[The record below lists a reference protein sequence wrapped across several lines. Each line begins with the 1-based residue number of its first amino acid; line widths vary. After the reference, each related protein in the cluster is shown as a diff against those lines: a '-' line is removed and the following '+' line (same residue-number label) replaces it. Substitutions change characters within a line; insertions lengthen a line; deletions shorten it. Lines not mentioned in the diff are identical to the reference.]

1 MIGRRHRILY
11 YCQSLVGIGHLTASL
26 RIARELLERHDV
38 DFIQGGLD
46 TPAGLEH
53 AGYRNLKLPALLHDG
68 DTGGFVGPDAG
79 ASIDEVWRARAR
91 AIAAFLRPPYDAI
104 VVEFFPF
111 GRRRFRREIHALFDA
126 VRAASGAIPIF
137 CSVREVLIPADARTE
152 RKIIA
157 MIERDIHT
165 IFVRGDPAIVALDET
180 FAAVDAIR
188 PKLLY
193 TGYVAPEASAASPPR
208 QKAILV
214 SQGGGDVGREL
225 LRAAVLTAPALPDYR
240 FVLAAGSRTAGR
252 AIDEL
257 KAGVRSANI
266 EIVPFLPDFQKHLL
280 ESALSISLGGDNTM
294 LDVITTRTPALAYP
308 YQGSSE
314 QALRIARLAAAG
326 FVHALASADL
336 EPTRLRS
343 RIGHA
348 LAAPYPRR
356 HIAADGA
363 RRTAQMIAAI
373 LARRPSRASPG
384 SPWDAARR

>member
-1 MIGRRHRILY
+1 MKKILY

-26 RIARELLERHDV
+26 RIACELLRHHDV

-53 AGYRNLKLPALLHDG
+53 PGYRNLKLPTLLHDE

-79 ASIDEVWRARAR
+79 ASIEALWRERAQ

-104 VVEFFPF
+104 VIEFFPF
-111 GRRRFRREIHALFDA
+111 GRRRFRQEIYALFDA
-126 VRAASGAIPIF
+126 VRASSGPIPIF

-152 RKIIA
+152 RKIVK
-157 MIERDIHT
+157 MVERDIHT

-180 FAAVDAIR
+180 FAEVDAIR
-188 PKLLY
+188 AKLVY
-193 TGYVAPEASAASPPR
+193 TGYVAPEAPAASPPR
-208 QKAILV
+208 RKTILV

-225 LRAAVLTAPALPDYR
+225 LRAAVLTAPGLPEYR
-240 FVLAAGSRTAGR
+240 FVLAAGSRTPAK
-252 AIDEL
+252 AIDVL
-257 KAGVRSANI
+257 KAEVRSANV
-266 EIVPFLPDFQKHLL
+266 EIVPFLPDFQKHLA
-280 ESALSISLGGDNTM
+280 ECALSISLGGDNTM

-326 FVHALASADL
+326 FVHALQPEDLGPARLASKI
-336 EPTRLRS
+336 R
-343 RIGHA
+343 HA
-348 LAAPYPRR
+348 LAAPYPQR

-363 RRTAQMIAAI
+363 RRTAQRIAAT
-373 LARRPSRASPG
+373 LARR
-384 SPWDAARR
+384 